1 MPLPT
6 LPKYELPPYV
16 PPLLGASLKEIVNL
30 HFANLL
36 YCLVACGRTWTCRS
50 NSPQITRLELAN
62 GKFGFVPQ
70 NLSLYVVH
78 GFRVTCT

>member
-36 YCLVACGRTWTCRS
+36 YCLVACGRTWAWRAP
-50 NSPQITRLELAN
+50 NS
-62 GKFGFVPQ
+62 
-70 NLSLYVVH
+70 SLNRALQRCAV
-78 GFRVTCT
+78 F